1 MAVIAVDKIKQQLL
15 INYYLT
21 KNPDIIILLKH
32 L

>member
-1 MAVIAVDKIKQQLL
+1 MSAQDKIKQQLL

-21 KNPDIIILLKH
+21 RNPEIIFLLRH